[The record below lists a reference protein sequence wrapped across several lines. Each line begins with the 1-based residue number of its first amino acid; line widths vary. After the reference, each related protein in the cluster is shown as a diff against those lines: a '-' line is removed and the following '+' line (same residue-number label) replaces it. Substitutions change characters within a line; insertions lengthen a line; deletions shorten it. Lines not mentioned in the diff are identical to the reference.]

1 MTQATDPI
9 PDSPSEIR
17 PLLIGAPVPEVTLQT
32 VDGNPFDLAAAVSER
47 PAVLIF
53 YRGGW

>member
-1 MTQATDPI
+1 MTQSTNPV
-9 PDSPSEIR
+9 PESPTEIR
-17 PLLIGAPVPEVTLQT
+17 PLLIGAPVPKVTLQT
-32 VDGNPFDLAAAVSER
+32 VDGKPFDLGASVSEC

>member
-1 MTQATDPI
+1 MTYSTDPVQ
-9 PDSPSEIR
+9 DSPSEIR

-32 VDGNPFDLAAAVSER
+32 VDGNPFDLATAVSER

>member
-1 MTQATDPI
+1 MHSKDPV
-9 PDSPSEIR
+9 PESPSEIR
-17 PLLIGAPVPEVTLQT
+17 PLLIGAPVPKVTLQT
-32 VDGNPFDLAAAVSER
+32 VEGGPFHLDEAVSDC

>member
-1 MTQATDPI
+1 MTYSTDHV

-17 PLLIGAPVPEVTLQT
+17 PLLIGAPVPKVTLQT
-32 VDGNPFDLAAAVSER
+32 ADGNPFDLNAAVSGR
-47 PAVLIF
+47 PSVLIF

>member
-1 MTQATDPI
+1 MTHSTDRV

-17 PLLIGAPVPEVTLQT
+17 PLLIGASVPKVTLQT
-32 VDGNPFDLAAAVSER
+32 VDGDPFNLGAAVSER
-47 PAVLIF
+47 PSVLIF